1 MTKILLAI
9 DIQPSFVRRDIDY
22 VKRVHRY
29 IATSNYNYIYATTFL
44 NYEKSNFINILNW
57 DKVMEFEKPM
67 IEYDR
72 LIIKHGYGI
81 DDYSVL
87 QRNNIHY
94 DICGLDTEACV
105 YKVALDLFD
114 RCYDFS
120 VLENLC
126 QSSGGLL
133 THNSAIT
140 CLERSIGKALIK

>member
-1 MTKILLAI
+1 MIKILLAI
-9 DIQPSFVRRDIDY
+9 DIQPSFVHGDIDY
-22 VKRVHRY
+22 VKRVQEY
-29 IATSNYNYIYATTFL
+29 IDVSNYDYVYATTFL
-44 NYEKSNFINILNW
+44 NYENSNFFNILDW

-72 LIIKHGYGI
+72 LIIKHGYGL
-81 DDYSVL
+81 DDYFVL

-105 YKVALDLFD
+105 YKVALDLFE

-133 THNSAIT
+133 THNYAIT
-140 CLERSIGKALIK
+140 CLERSIGKALVK